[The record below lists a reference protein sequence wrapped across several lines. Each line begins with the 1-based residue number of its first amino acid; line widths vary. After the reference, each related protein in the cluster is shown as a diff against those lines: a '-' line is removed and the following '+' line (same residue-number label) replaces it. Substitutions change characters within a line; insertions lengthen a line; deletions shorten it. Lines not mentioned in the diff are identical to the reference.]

1 KSRGVAILIKKNTP
15 FTGIKV
21 VKGEEGWA
29 IMLFLEIMSQ
39 KMLLVNIYAPGGDPT
54 FFYRLNAKLQQ
65 FNDIPIIMGGDFNEV
80 LDLQLDHSISG
91 TNRAIHSLISD
102 FNLVDVWRV
111 VNPTTRDY
119 TFFSHR
125 HNSYSRI
132 DLFLISRSLFGDT
145 FAADIEI
152 RTISDHAPISFTH
165 LGILGLER
173 SRNWRLNV
181 SLLQLPEVHTLV
193 KRAISDFYKCNPK
206 GESDTGLL
214 WDTLKAVL
222 RGKLIS
228 YATNRKKERLQK
240 TSELEQEIKDK
251 ELALKLNFSLDSF
264 HSLQYLKYEYN
275 KLVSQKVEFALF
287 RVRQSY
293 FEAGEKA
300 NKLLAYRL
308 CKLAASNNIRLI
320 KNESNKQM
328 VTNRDINLTFKQFY
342 SKLYTL
348 ESKVDISDIDTYL
361 TDIKLPCLSPGDRDA
376 LEAPIGTSEIKKAIE
391 TIKSGKSPGPD

>member
-1 KSRGVAILIKKNTP
+1 DGKSRGVAILIKKNIP
-15 FTGIKV
+15 FTEIKV
-21 VKGEEGWA
+21 VKGEEGRA
-29 IMLFLEIMSQ
+29 IMLLWEIMSQ
-39 KMLLVNIYAPGGDPT
+39 KMLLVNIYAPVGGGDPT

-80 LDLQLDHSISG
+80 LDLQLDRSIKAKPHISG
-91 TNRAIHSLISD
+91 TNRAIHTLISD

-111 VNPTTRDY
+111 VNPTTRNY
-119 TFFSHR
+119 TFFSH
-125 HNSYSRI
+125 SWI
-132 DLFLISRSLFGDT
+132 DLFLISRSLLGDM

-165 LGILGLER
+165 SGILGLER
-173 SRNWRLNV
+173 SRNWRLNA
-181 SLLQLPEVHTLV
+181 SLLQLLEVQTLV
-193 KRAISDFYKCNPK
+193 KKAISDFYKCNPK

-264 HSLQYLKYEYN
+264 HSLQYLKYEFN
-275 KLVSQKVEFALF
+275 KLMSQKVEFALF

-293 FEAGEKA
+293 FEAGEKVS
-300 NKLLAYRL
+300 KLLAYRL
-308 CKLAASNNIRLI
+308 RKLTVSNNIRLI
-320 KNESNKQM
+320 KNEFNRQM
-328 VTNRDINLTFKQFY
+328 VTNRDINVTFKQFY
-342 SKLYTL
+342 SKLYTS

-361 TDIKLPCLSPGDRDA
+361 MDIKLPCLSPGDRDA
-376 LEAPIGTSEIKKAIE
+376 VEAPIG
-391 TIKSGKSPGPD
+391 